1 MIEQLSVLARLDRAI
16 EDAEQ
21 RDCVVE
27 EIRLTPADR
36 RAVRDEV
43 IANTRGYGQPRTSG
57 CMVAQYKDIPIVA
70 ADRSAL
76 ILWTGL
82 GG

>member
-1 MIEQLSVLARLDRAI
+1 MIEQVSVLARLDRAI
-16 EDAEQ
+16 EDAEL
-21 RDCVVE
+21 RDYVVE
-27 EIRLTPADR
+27 EIRLTRADR

-43 IANTRGYGQPRTSG
+43 IANTSWYGQPRTFG
-57 CMVAQYKDIPIVA
+57 VMVAEYKNIPIVA

-76 ILWTGL
+76 ILWKGL